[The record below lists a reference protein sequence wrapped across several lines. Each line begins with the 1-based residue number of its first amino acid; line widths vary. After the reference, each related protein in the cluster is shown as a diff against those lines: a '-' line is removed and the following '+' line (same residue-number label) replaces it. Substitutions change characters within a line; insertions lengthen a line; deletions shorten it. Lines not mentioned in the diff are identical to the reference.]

1 MHGQDEGERLGPIFS
16 QGKSSPV
23 LLTDTGESDIIF
35 LLSSLLFLP
44 PSLPL
49 GFQLRRTSQLVR
61 GRQ

>member
-35 LLSSLLFLP
+35 LLFSLL
-44 PSLPL
+44 
-49 GFQLRRTSQLVR
+49 
-61 GRQ
+61 